1 MKKKIWVTTAIALS
15 LLTASFPALAAR
27 PIQVQVNGTN
37 ISFSDA
43 QPYLDAQQRV
53 QLPLRFVSETLGA
66 KVAWNAAN
74 KQATITLGSN
84 TLVVQA
90 GSKSYK
96 VNGKSKTSDTAAVY
110 RDSRIFVPLKVVA
123 EGLGVGLNWDQ
134 ATGTV
139 SITAKNVTIKP
150 APSPKPGTYE
160 AENPK
165 EANVHGFKVRYVK
178 MAPNE
183 QPGYITNSQMT
194 VWQYPESQDKDRK
207 LFSIMVVFLRNGSDP
222 IKGMQEA
229 DAVLRQKVE
238 GKVVDEVMKYVKRKS
253 HMDIELSKKKF
264 ESKDYLI
271 TVSSRYHADIEI
283 ALYPK

>member
-1 MKKKIWVTTAIALS
+1 MKRKYAITTAIALS
-15 LLTASFPALAAR
+15 LLTASLPALAAR

-37 ISFSDA
+37 IAFSDA
-43 QPYLDAQQRV
+43 EPYLDAQQRV

-74 KQATITLGSN
+74 KQATITLGNN

-90 GSKSYK
+90 GSNTYK
-96 VNGKSKTSDTAAVY
+96 INGKSKTSDTAAVY
-110 RDSRIFVPLKVVA
+110 RDSHTFVPLKVVA

-139 SITAKNVTIKP
+139 SITAKNVTTPP
-150 APSPKPGTYE
+150 APTPKPGTYE

-165 EANVHGFKVRYVK
+165 EANVHGFKVRYVE

-183 QPGYITNSQMT
+183 QPGYITSSQMT
-194 VWQYPESQDKDRK
+194 VWENVNPKKDESLLQVTIIFQR
-207 LFSIMVVFLRNGSDP
+207 VGSDP

-229 DAVLRQKVE
+229 EVILRQKIEGNVVTKVMSYVRQKKRLAVE
-238 GKVVDEVMKYVKRKS
+238 LPFKE
-253 HMDIELSKKKF
+253 F
-264 ESKDYLI
+264 ESKHYLI
-271 TVSSRYHADIEI
+271 TVLSRPDDDIGI
-283 ALYPK
+283 IITAK